1 MNFLAHLHLSDG
13 TPSSMLGGIA
23 ADFVKPQEAANLPVD
38 VRTGIRL
45 HQLVDGF
52 TDRHPVVQRSIG
64 RIAGKYHWF
73 SGIIIDVYYDHVLAR
88 EWTRYSVEPLRAF
101 ADRAYAALE
110 TLLPVAPDE
119 AARFIRLFIGDD
131 RLVRYAT
138 EDGIANTLARVS
150 DRIAKRMPK
159 RAIRLESAMPD
170 LLAAD
175 VLLCDD
181 FHTFYPE
188 LVTFAD
194 HCKAGGTS

>member
-1 MNFLAHLHLSDG
+1 
-13 TPSSMLGGIA
+13 
-23 ADFVKPQEAANLPVD
+23 
-38 VRTGIRL
+38 
-45 HQLVDGF
+45 
-52 TDRHPVVQRSIG
+52 
-64 RIAGKYHWF
+64 
-73 SGIIIDVYYDHVLAR
+73 VLAR
-88 EWTRYSVEPLRAF
+88 EWARYSAEPLRAF

-119 AARFIRLFIGDD
+119 AAGFIRLFIGDD
-131 RLVRYAT
+131 RLIRYAT
-138 EDGIANTLARVS
+138 VDGIANTLARVS

-175 VLLCDD
+175 ALLGDD

-194 HCKAGGTS
+194 QCKAGGTS